1 MATKKTAQAVETKG
15 RDILVRR
22 TNLASKA
29 LLGVVKAIRR
39 KDVTAAQADAVAEF
53 LAGELERVSNTI
65 SAKKAGKTVVER
77 QAFEL

>member
-1 MATKKTAQAVETKG
+1 MVKKAPAAVDTKG

-29 LLGVVKAIRR
+29 LNSVIKAIRR
-39 KDVTAAQADAVAEF
+39 KDVTAAQADAVSEF
-53 LAGELERVSNTI
+53 LAGELECVSNAI
-65 SAKKAGKTVVER
+65 SAKKAGRTVADR

>member
-1 MATKKTAQAVETKG
+1 MAKKAPVAVDTKG

-29 LLGVVKAIRR
+29 LGSVIKAIRR
-39 KDVTAAQADAVAEF
+39 KDVSGEQADAVSEF
-53 LAGELERVSNTI
+53 LAGELERVSNAI
-65 SAKKAGKTVVER
+65 SAKKAGRTVADR